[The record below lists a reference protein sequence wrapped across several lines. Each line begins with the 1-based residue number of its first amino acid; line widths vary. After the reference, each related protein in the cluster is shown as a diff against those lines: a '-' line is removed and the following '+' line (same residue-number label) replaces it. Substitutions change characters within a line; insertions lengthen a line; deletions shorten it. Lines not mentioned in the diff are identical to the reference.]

1 MFPGVRD
8 FVEPVALPV
17 IWRCEVSDEK
27 RPNSISAIVSQTAKS
42 DFEVA
47 LRKGFW
53 RSVSTW
59 FNGKDNSLLP
69 FDEVR
74 RLLPFQSQHYL
85 GMRQVPVHKIVGSVG
100 RYQDFDRAFLPR
112 RSELSSRWVSID
124 MAHLQDVILP
134 PIEVYK
140 IGEAY
145 FVKDGNHRVSVAKER
160 GQEDIDAYVIEIES
174 PVPVDEKTNIDDFIR
189 NIEKQEFE
197 ERTHLAT
204 LRPESKVELSLPGVY
219 TKLIEHIETH
229 RWFMGEQWKHPASFE
244 EATLSWYDDVYLP
257 LVNVIREQGTLKEFP
272 GRTEADLYLWIIEHL
287 WYLREELKQEV
298 SLQDAAHHFT
308 EAYASSRPRHLSKV
322 FTLIGSIFSE
332 NRDPP
337 ASTLDNP
344 PGDKKGN
351 ETGE

>member
-1 MFPGVRD
+1 M
-8 FVEPVALPV
+8 
-17 IWRCEVSDEK
+17 SDESK
-27 RPNSISAIVSQTAKS
+27 PNSISAIVSQTAKS
-42 DFEVA
+42 DFDVA

-74 RLLPFQSQHYL
+74 RLLPFQGQHYL

-112 RSELSSRWVSID
+112 RSELGSRWVSID

-174 PVPVDEKTNIDDFIR
+174 PVAVDETTNIDDFIR
-189 NIEKQEFE
+189 EVEKQDFE
-197 ERTHLAT
+197 ERTHLSS
-204 LRPESKVELSLPGVY
+204 LRPEAKIELSLPGVY
-219 TKLIEHIETH
+219 NKLIEHIETH
-229 RWFMGEQWKHPASFE
+229 RWFLGEQWNHPASFE
-244 EATLSWYDDVYLP
+244 EATTSWYDDVYLP
-257 LVNVIREQGTLKEFP
+257 LVKVIREQGTLKEFP

-287 WYLREELKQEV
+287 WYLREEMHQDI
-298 SLQDAAHHFT
+298 SLEDAAQHFT
-308 EAYASSRPRHLSKV
+308 EAYASTRFRHLSNLFK
-322 FTLIGSIFSE
+322 LIGSIFADSRE
-332 NRDPP
+332 SPSADL
-337 ASTLDNP
+337 ANP
-344 PGDKKGN
+344 SGDKKGN
-351 ETGE
+351 ESGD

>member
-1 MFPGVRD
+1 M
-8 FVEPVALPV
+8 
-17 IWRCEVSDEK
+17 SDENK
-27 RPNSISAIVSQTAKS
+27 PNSLRSMVSQIAKS
-42 DFEVA
+42 DFDLA

-53 RSVSTW
+53 RSVFTW

-74 RLLPFQSQHYL
+74 RLLPFQGQHYL

-112 RSELSSRWVSID
+112 RSELGSRWVSID

-174 PVPVDEKTNIDDFIR
+174 PVSLDEKSNIDDFIR
-189 NIEKQEFE
+189 EIEKQDFE
-197 ERTHLAT
+197 ERTNLT
-204 LRPESKVELSLPGVY
+204 KLRPESKVELSLPGVY
-219 TKLIEHIETH
+219 NKLIEHIETH
-229 RWFMGEQWKHPASFE
+229 RWFLGEQKNHPATFE
-244 EATLSWYDDVYLP
+244 DATVSWYDEVYLP
-257 LVNVIREQGTLKEFP
+257 LINVIREQGILKEFP

-287 WYLREELKQEV
+287 WFLREEMNHEV
-298 SLQDAAHHFT
+298 SLQDAAHHFK
-308 EAYASSRPRHLSKV
+308 EVYASPRFRHLSNLIK
-322 FTLIGSIFSE
+322 LIGSLFSD
-332 NRDPP
+332 NRESSTPNLKKPP
-337 ASTLDNP
+337 PDDQN
-344 PGDKKGN
+344 N
-351 ETGE
+351 ESGI